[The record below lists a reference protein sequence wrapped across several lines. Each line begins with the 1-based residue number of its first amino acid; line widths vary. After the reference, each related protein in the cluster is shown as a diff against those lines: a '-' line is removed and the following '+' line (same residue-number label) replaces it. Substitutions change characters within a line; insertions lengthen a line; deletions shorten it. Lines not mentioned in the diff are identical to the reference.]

1 MMRPGNKIIVL
12 TEWLQPLQGG
22 GNLVVYTQV
31 SKGQCFGLPMDHPKI
46 DSIYLNTGCLKC
58 KHSSIWN
65 HKNKDTKN
73 CHGNILKHQTY
84 NRLQKLLIHLDID
97 KIPRKSTPASNISLL
112 VSGVHENYY

>member
-65 HKNKDTKN
+65 QIDKDIKNH
-73 CHGNILKHQTY
+73 HGNILKHQTY
-84 NRLQKLLIHLDID
+84 FALYI
-97 KIPRKSTPASNISLL
+97 SNYVQSY
-112 VSGVHENYY
+112 N

>member
-46 DSIYLNTGCLKC
+46 DSIYVNTGCLKC
-58 KHSSIWN
+58 KHSPIWN
-65 HKNKDTKN
+65 HIYNQNKN
-73 CHGNILKHQTY
+73 HHSNILKHQTY
-84 NRLQKLLIHLDID
+84 ITNIID
-97 KIPRKSTPASNISLL
+97 SFKHT
-112 VSGVHENYY
+112 

>member
-46 DSIYLNTGCLKC
+46 DSIYLNTGCLKY
-58 KHSSIWN
+58 KHWPIWN
-65 HKNKDTKN
+65 HINKDTKN
-73 CHGNILKHQTY
+73 HHGNILNHQTY
-84 NRLQKLLIHLDID
+84 NIID
-97 KIPRKSTPASNISLL
+97 LFKHT
-112 VSGVHENYY
+112 